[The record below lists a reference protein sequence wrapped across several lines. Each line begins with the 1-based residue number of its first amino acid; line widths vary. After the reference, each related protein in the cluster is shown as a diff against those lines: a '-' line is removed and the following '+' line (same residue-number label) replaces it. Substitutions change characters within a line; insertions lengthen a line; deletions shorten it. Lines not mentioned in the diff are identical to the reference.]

1 MRKVVLAILVSGML
15 AGCLDEDSK
24 ENSSD
29 VLGKATTSQI
39 ASLVKET
46 NLHGSYVYLTD
57 SETYSPFNQV
67 GIVRFDTTAQIP
79 LYYVS
84 ENGSLPPE
92 EIVKAYQQ
100 LEARLGDIFTDFIPV
115 MADLTVYRDPLYTNQ
130 NRGNDTFNA
139 SEFNAIHSI
148 STGLIVAEGT
158 AFYSSEY
165 SSNPQN
171 MCGNASIAPYSG
183 SLSISINPST
193 SLYASDTVL
202 WLNMGNGQC
211 SWDYQMVMHE
221 TAHNLGMFNHVDG
234 YFGLWSETA
243 MNMLATLYNNA
254 GGSNYSDLVI
264 DYQ

>member
-92 EIVKAYQQ
+92 EIVKAFQQ
-100 LEARLGDIFTDFIPV
+100 LEARLGDIFTDFTPV
-115 MADLTVYRDPLYTNQ
+115 MADLTVYRDPLYANE

-158 AFYSSEY
+158 AF
-165 SSNPQN
+165 
-171 MCGNASIAPYSG
+171 
-183 SLSISINPST
+183 
-193 SLYASDTVL
+193 
-202 WLNMGNGQC
+202 
-211 SWDYQMVMHE
+211 
-221 TAHNLGMFNHVDG
+221 
-234 YFGLWSETA
+234 
-243 MNMLATLYNNA
+243 
-254 GGSNYSDLVI
+254 
-264 DYQ
+264 